1 MNRPPLARL
10 GRWATLFAAA
20 IVLAAC
26 GTTTPPTNPAV
37 TNVEIDGGNTTV
49 AIGQSVT
56 LAATVTATGGAA
68 TTVTWASD
76 DDTVATVDATTGEV
90 TGVAVGT
97 AQITATSTFNTA
109 VADTITVTVTDPGV
123 AAVTNVAIDGGNR
136 TIGIGGSV
144 TLAATVTATG
154 GAPTT
159 VTWSGSN
166 AFATVDATTGALSGV
181 AAGTAQITATSTF
194 DPTVSDTITVTVVD
208 VDPTNVFV
216 DASAAPGGNGSAA
229 LPFQTIADG
238 IFFVQAGGTVN
249 VAAGTYPESLYI
261 PKPFVL
267 VGAGEGLVTIEATG
281 SANGPFSVGA
291 IDIDGID
298 TVDGL
303 SLSGFTLDL
312 TVAEADAETAAAITI
327 YRGATGVTIE
337 DVTIVHSTDD
347 ESNVHGINVGGP
359 VATGTVSN
367 VALTRIT
374 IEATGDLVLPNE
386 YTNGA
391 GVNVQGN
398 VVGLVIDDLTT
409 SGHERG
415 LSLDPQDGTIDGV
428 EITTTA
434 GIAEVNRMSVLYDG
448 TGTVTNLDAPSFAAA
463 VGNFTP
469 EYGSNNW
476 FFYKESIDIAIRDSM
491 FNFTQADAWLQSY
504 VQELDLTDQA
514 IRLPR
519 FHIGQANG
527 AFFENPGTDRNL
539 LLQPAIDAAA
549 IFDDPVTIV
558 LQENVTSGDLDPD
571 DVLEPETVFEPNALI
586 DVDGL
591 TIEGEGGTSVLVA
604 SSGSVLTIDAAN
616 VTISG
621 VTIDG
626 PAPTGITLTAA
637 ATGFSVTGSNLL
649 TATALDNTI
658 EVAGVT
664 ATGNWWGDA
673 SGPGGDGPGTGNLLV
688 DPGGDVDV
696 TGSLPAPVP

>member
-1 MNRPPLARL
+1 MTPPPTARL
-10 GRWATLFAAA
+10 ARWATLVLAAL
-20 IVLAAC
+20 VLAAC
-26 GTTTPPTNPAV
+26 GTTPPPTNPAV
-37 TNVEIDGGNTTV
+37 TNVEIDGGDATIEAGET
-49 AIGQSVT
+49 VT
-56 LAATVTATGGAA
+56 LVATVTATGGAA

-76 DDTVATVDATTGEV
+76 DEAVATIDATTGEL
-90 TGVAVGT
+90 TGVAAGT

-109 VADTITVTVTDPGV
+109 VADTVTVTVTEAGV
-123 AAVTNVAIDGGNR
+123 PTVTNVAIDGGDR
-136 TIGIGGSV
+136 TIGIGAGG
-144 TLAATVTATG
+144 TLTATVTATG
-154 GAPTT
+154 GAATT
-159 VTWSGSN
+159 VTWASDDE
-166 AFATVDATTGALSGV
+166 AVATIDATTGELTGV
-181 AAGTAQITATSTF
+181 AVGTAQITATSTF

-261 PKPFVL
+261 PKPVVL
-267 VGAGEGLVTIEATG
+267 IGAGEGLVTIEATG
-281 SANGPFSVGA
+281 SAGGPFSVGA

-312 TVAEADAETAAAITI
+312 TVAETDDETAAAITI

-337 DVTIVHSTDD
+337 DVTIVHSTDN
-347 ESNVHGINVGGP
+347 ESNLHGINVGGP

-367 VALTRIT
+367 VVLTRIT
-374 IEATGDLVLPNE
+374 IEASGDLVLPNE
-386 YTNGA
+386 FTNGA

-398 VVGLVIDDLTT
+398 VVGLLIEDLTT

-415 LSLDPQDGTIDGV
+415 LSLDPQDGTIDDV

-448 TGTVTNLDAPSFAAA
+448 VGTVTNLDAPSFAAA

-491 FNFTQADAWLQSY
+491 FNFTQAGAWTESY
-504 VQELDLTDQA
+504 VQELDALDQS
-514 IRLPR
+514 IRLPI
-519 FHIGQANG
+519 FHVGQANG
-527 AFFENPGTDRNL
+527 APFGIFLDRNL

-549 IFDDPVTIV
+549 LLGVPATIT
-558 LQENVTSGDLDPD
+558 LQADVTSGVLDP
-571 DVLEPETVFEPNALI
+571 VGEPPVAAFAAGAVV
-586 DVDGL
+586 DVDDL
-591 TIEGEGGTSVLVA
+591 TIEGADGTSVLLA
-604 SSGSVLTIDAAN
+604 DTGESVLTIDADN
-616 VTISG
+616 VTLSG

-626 PAPTGITLTAA
+626 PAGTGITLTGA

-649 TATALDNTI
+649 TATALDNTV

-673 SGPGGDGPGTGNLLV
+673 SGPDGDGPGTGNVLL
-688 DPGGDVDV
+688 DPGADVDI
-696 TGSLPAPVP
+696 TGFLAAPVP